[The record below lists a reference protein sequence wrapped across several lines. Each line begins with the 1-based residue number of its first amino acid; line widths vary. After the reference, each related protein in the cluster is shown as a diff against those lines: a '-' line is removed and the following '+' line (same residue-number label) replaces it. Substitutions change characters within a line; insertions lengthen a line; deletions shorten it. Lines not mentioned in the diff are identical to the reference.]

1 MAGKYSLIT
10 TLTLNAAGFNSGIDK
25 AKKNAKALGDGV
37 KTAGSTMATAFK
49 PLGGI
54 LNGLSGQ
61 LGGVASVATGGISAF
76 KAMIPAINGIKLA
89 LISSGIGAIVVAL
102 GTAFAAL
109 TSYLKG
115 TEEGSMK
122 LHKVMGYI
130 KGAFNALLVRVQLL
144 GEAVSLVFEGKFKEA
159 GQKLKEAFS
168 GGLLEE
174 IKEDAK
180 ETLGYAERENKLLV
194 DKRNLRVEESKLQSK
209 INELKLIAWNNTG
222 EFNAET
228 RQKALND
235 AKALEFKIMN
245 EKVRLAKEEYDIIKN
260 QNAMSKS
267 GTAELDK
274 EADAEIAINSIKA
287 DYLSKQKEYLEKQ
300 VQINNALKAQAKIER
315 EAPISIASTSNIKM
329 PTLAVPIN
337 TQLAEVEQVEQQKYD
352 IKKKFADMV
361 KALDNEELQNKLSN
375 AGQYFSYV
383 SQLTGALTNLFSAQ
397 KERELKDAGNSV
409 NKKAQIERK
418 YAQKAKA
425 MAVAQA
431 VIGVAGAVIN
441 ALQTKPFVP
450 LGLASA
456 ALAGV
461 LGGIQIATI
470 KNQSFATGGIV
481 GGNSYMGDKVHAMV
495 NSGEMILTR
504 SQQRNLFDM
513 IGGGANI
520 TGGDVRFE
528 IEGTKLVGVLS
539 NYNRR
544 INTYR

>member
-10 TLTLNAAGFNSGIDK
+10 TLTLNAAGFNTGIDK

-144 GEAVSLVFEGKFKEA
+144 GEAVSLVFEGKFKQA

-337 TQLAEVEQVEQQKYD
+337 TQLAQVEQVEQQKYD
-352 IKKKFADMV
+352 IKKRFADMV

-481 GGNSYMGDKVHAMV
+481 GGSSYMGDKVHAMV

>member
-1 MAGKYSLIT
+1 M
-10 TLTLNAAGFNSGIDK
+10 FNFRR
-25 AKKNAKALGDGV
+25 
-37 KTAGSTMATAFK
+37 GS
-49 PLGGI
+49 
-54 LNGLSGQ
+54 
-61 LGGVASVATGGISAF
+61 
-76 KAMIPAINGIKLA
+76 
-89 LISSGIGAIVVAL
+89 
-102 GTAFAAL
+102 
-109 TSYLKG
+109 
-115 TEEGSMK
+115 
-122 LHKVMGYI
+122 
-130 KGAFNALLVRVQLL
+130 
-144 GEAVSLVFEGKFKEA
+144 SLVFEGKFKQA
-159 GQKLKEAFS
+159 GQKLREAFS

-337 TQLAEVEQVEQQKYD
+337 TQLAQVEQVEQQKYD
-352 IKKKFADMV
+352 IKKRFADMV

-481 GGNSYMGDKVHAMV
+481 GGSSYMGDKVHAMV